1 MGIGSR
7 RINARGQGGIMA
19 SKLCM
24 TLSLCLM
31 LATACTSDHAQR
43 PVKPAASIS
52 ASPYIIDPIAQDN
65 LYLRAQR
72 EALAQRSRVDQRG
85 RADVCARYTSTHST
99 GLDAWVRAWCALRTD
114 DADTLL
120 TMANLALPYF
130 EAMGHFRRQAELH
143 LMMSVAASQLSL
155 HHQSAAS
162 YERAQTLIDAAQLG
176 LIASLDEPLPGDLP
190 YLAGKL
196 ARERGGALRWSKR
209 GQALGA
215 QTLLHVA
222 AEEYHSQGAPFA
234 QAHALRESA
243 RWALDEGLLD
253 AGALDLQR
261 AIALE
266 QDPYNPEGL
275 QESALLF
282 ADMAL
287 ARGLSQ
293 DALVVESWLVQ
304 QLGADYFPAPMHV
317 ELPLDHQQLKSA
329 LRSRASRQALLRSLR
344 ALRRDAQRAR
354 RPPAE
359 LIKSFVEL
367 PQLDALKGDG
377 WELAAEAGQLL
388 YEQGYLAQAQRY
400 FQRAVNE
407 LELMRAA
414 IPSLEQR
421 QRFLATYRE
430 TYIKLIHTYVGVET
444 STLTQVDYRHALFLA
459 GALKARGV
467 LDLMAGAAITSLK
480 QADLTL
486 NPPPTPTQPLTTLL
500 KWIDA
505 QLKLWAASPAPRS
518 NRSEALARMT
528 PLVPKLPK
536 DTALVEFLIGQ
547 RSGYVWVV
555 LSDGELH
562 MRRIAG
568 RQRLGPMVERFMRL
582 LMKPSLNAQ
591 EQLDY
596 RTQAERLHVELLGP
610 VQDLIASSRRL
621 IIATDISLQELPF
634 EALVRPTRD
643 KTPHILIQDFEL
655 SYVPS
660 SRALEVMRQRAQR
673 PEATAPKGALLLGAP
688 NLSQSALGLLSL
700 SPELRGHE
708 GLTMSALF
716 PKLPGARQ
724 ELIDIK
730 ATLTARHIPVNLRL
744 GAQAQEQALRSDA
757 KSAAHGPRAPL
768 ALMHIAT
775 HGITDAQVGASA
787 ASSAATFR
795 QPALLLSPGVAPE
808 QALDDGVL
816 HLDEILRHQLH
827 AKLVVLSGCATG
839 RGWQT
844 LGDGAFGLAG
854 AFLVTGS
861 EAVLAS
867 AWSVGDAPTSVLMRS
882 FYKHLR
888 PGDSPQRAL
897 RLAQLELIKDYK
909 PADAPMLPPYYW
921 AAFRVIGGLEP

>member
-1 MGIGSR
+1 MITRSWR
-7 RINARGQGGIMA
+7 TASEGQGRISLDIMCLA
-19 SKLCM
+19 
-24 TLSLCLM
+24 LSLCLI
-31 LATACTSDHAQR
+31 LASCTSDRSLTTPQQ
-43 PVKPAASIS
+43 AASIIKPS
-52 ASPYIIDPIAQDN
+52 YIVDPSAQDSI
-65 LYLRAQR
+65 YLRAQR
-72 EALAQRSRVDQRG
+72 DALTHRRLVDQRG
-85 RADVCARYTSTHST
+85 RTEVCARHESTKSA
-99 GLDAWVRAWCALRTD
+99 GLDAWVRAWCALRTE

-120 TMANLALPYF
+120 TMANMALPYF
-130 EAMGHFRRQAELH
+130 EALGHFRRQAELH
-143 LMMSVAASQLSL
+143 LMMAVAASQLQL
-155 HHQSAAS
+155 YHQSAAS
-162 YERAQTLIDAAQLG
+162 YERAITLIDSAQLG
-176 LIASLDEPLPGDLP
+176 LIATLGEPLPGDLP

-196 ARERGGALRWSKR
+196 ARERGGALRLSKSSK
-209 GQALGA
+209 ALNA

-222 AEEYHSQGAPFA
+222 AEEYQSQQASFA

-243 RWALDEGLLD
+243 RWALDEGELG
-253 AGALDLQR
+253 ASALDLQR
-261 AIALE
+261 ALALE
-266 QDPYNPEGL
+266 MEPYNPPGL

-304 QLGADYFPAPMHV
+304 HLGAEYFPAPMSV
-317 ELPLDHQQLKSA
+317 ALPSDHEQLQDA

-354 RPPAE
+354 RPPAG
-359 LIKSFVEL
+359 LIKSFIETE
-367 PQLDALKGDG
+367 QLHTLRGDG
-377 WELAAEAGQLL
+377 WELAAEVGQLL
-388 YEQGYLAQAQRY
+388 YEQGYLAPAQRY
-400 FQRAVNE
+400 FQRAVTE

-444 STLTQVDYRHALFLA
+444 AKLTQVDYRHALFLA

-467 LDLMAGAAITSLK
+467 LDLMAGAGLTSLS
-480 QADLTL
+480 QAALT
-486 NPPPTPTQPLTTLL
+486 PPEPTQPLSSLL
-500 KWIDA
+500 KWMDA
-505 QLKLWAASPAPRS
+505 QLKLWVAPPTSSVAAAASPRQ
-518 NRSEALARMT
+518 T
-528 PLVPKLPK
+528 PLVPKLPEK
-536 DTALVEFLIGQ
+536 TALVEFLIGQ

-568 RQRLGPMVERFMRL
+568 RQRLGPLVERFMRL
-582 LMKPSLNAQ
+582 LMKPSLSPQ

-596 RTQAERLHVELLGP
+596 RAQAERLHVELLGP
-610 VQDLIASSRRL
+610 VQDLIASSQRL

-634 EALVRPTRD
+634 EALARPTRD
-643 KTPHILIQDFEL
+643 KAPHILIKDFEI

-660 SRALEVMRQRAQR
+660 SRTLEVMRQRAAGPQ
-673 PEATAPKGALLLGAP
+673 PIAPKGALLLGAP
-688 NLSQSALGLLSL
+688 TLSQSALGLLSL
-700 SPELRGHE
+700 SPALLGHE
-708 GLTMSALF
+708 GLSMAALF

-724 ELIDIK
+724 ELLDIRT
-730 ATLTARHIPVNLRL
+730 ALTARRIPVSLRL
-744 GAQAQEQALRSDA
+744 GAQAQEEALRAEA
-757 KSAAHGPRAPL
+757 KPSRRAPL

-775 HGITDAQVGASA
+775 HGLTDAQVASA
-787 ASSAATFR
+787 GRLSSATTFR
-795 QPALLLSPGVAPE
+795 QPALLLSPGLSPE

-816 HLDEILRHQLH
+816 HLDEILLHQLH

-867 AWSVGDAPTSVLMRS
+867 AWSVADAPTSVLMRS

-897 RLAQLELIKDYK
+897 RLAQLELLRDYK
-909 PADAPMLPPYYW
+909 PADATMLPPYYW
-921 AAFRVIGGLEP
+921 AAFRVIGGVGP